1 MNRET
6 ALPEKSASGEGA
18 AILVDFDNVFTK
30 LWERDV
36 ELAIR
41 FASDPGR
48 WLTALASP
56 ATGETRRWLV
66 ARCYLNPSGWVS
78 DPGEPGGR
86 LRFYKLR
93 SAFVDAGFEVID
105 CPPVTRGAKNAADI
119 RIVIDVLG
127 LLDHRTRFGEFVF
140 VSGDSDFTPLLHRL
154 RSEDRLT
161 AIVAPGG
168 LAAAYASV
176 ADRVV
181 GFDRLADV
189 LGITD
194 DAVDVPTQPGSGDT
208 GHDIAA
214 DQRAFAVL
222 VRRRYEE
229 AKAALNLSALSSAVI
244 ESLPNAKASEWFGAV
259 TFRRAIAGLALPG
272 ARFSQYHLWDE
283 GRHSPPASADKPGED
298 GRAAGGGGSVEGSS

>member
-1 MNRET
+1 MSRD
-6 ALPEKSASGEGA
+6 AAAADDLAGGRAA
-18 AILVDFDNVFTK
+18 AILVDFDNVFTR

-41 FASDPGR
+41 FASDPAR
-48 WLTALASP
+48 WLKALTRSSS
-56 ATGETRRWLV
+56 GEKRRWLV

-93 SAFVDAGFEVID
+93 PAFVEAGFEVID

-119 RIVIDVLG
+119 RIVMDVLD
-127 LLDHRTRFGEFVF
+127 LLDRRTRFDEFVF

-154 RSEDRLT
+154 RGEDRLT

-181 GFDRLADV
+181 GFDRLADM
-189 LGITD
+189 LDAAD
-194 DAVDVPTQPGSGDT
+194 DQADVPARPDSITN
-208 GHDIAA
+208 GHDVAA
-214 DQRAFAVL
+214 DQRAFAAL
-222 VRRRYEE
+222 VRRKYEE
-229 AKAALNLSALSSAVI
+229 AKTALNLSALSSAVI
-244 ESLPNAKASEWFGAV
+244 EALPNAKASEWFGAV
-259 TFRRAIAGLALPG
+259 TFRRAITGLALPG
-272 ARFSQYHLWDE
+272 ARFSQHHLWAE
-283 GRHSPPASADKPGED
+283 GRHSRPTSPDRPGED
-298 GRAAGGGGSVEGSS
+298 PDAPPRPPAT

>member
-1 MNRET
+1 MNRDAAT
-6 ALPEKSASGEGA
+6 ADDLAGGRAA
-18 AILVDFDNVFTK
+18 AILVDFDNVFTR

-41 FASDPGR
+41 FASDPAR
-48 WLTALASP
+48 WLRALSRSS
-56 ATGETRRWLV
+56 TGEKRRWLV

-93 SAFVDAGFEVID
+93 PAFVDAGFEVID

-119 RIVIDVLG
+119 RIVMDVLD

-154 RSEDRLT
+154 RGEDRLT

-181 GFDRLADV
+181 GFNLLADM
-189 LGITD
+189 LDATND
-194 DAVDVPTQPGSGDT
+194 DADVSADPESIGT
-208 GHDIAA
+208 GHDVAA
-214 DQRAFAVL
+214 DQRAFAAL
-222 VRRRYEE
+222 VRRRYDD
-229 AKAALNLSALSSAVI
+229 AKTALNLSALSSAVI
-244 ESLPNAKASEWFGAV
+244 EALPNAKASEWFGAV

-272 ARFSQYHLWDE
+272 ARFSQHHLWAE
-283 GRHSPPASADKPGED
+283 GRHSPPTSPDKLGENPD
-298 GRAAGGGGSVEGSS
+298 AQPRPPVS

>member
-1 MNRET
+1 MKRDISVAVDPAAER
-6 ALPEKSASGEGA
+6 GA
-18 AILVDFDNVFTK
+18 AILVDFDNVFTR

-41 FASDPGR
+41 FASDPAR
-48 WLTALASP
+48 WLKALARP
-56 ATGETRRWLV
+56 AIGETRRWLV

-93 SAFVDAGFEVID
+93 PAFVNAGFEVID

-119 RIVIDVLG
+119 RIVIDVLD

-154 RSEDRLT
+154 RCEDRLT

-168 LAAAYASV
+168 LATAYASV

-181 GFDRLADV
+181 GFDRLPDM
-189 LGITD
+189 LDITD
-194 DAVDVPTQPGSGDT
+194 EPANACAQPEPIEP
-208 GHDIAA
+208 GHDLAA
-214 DQRAFAVL
+214 DQRAFSAM
-222 VRRRYEE
+222 VRRRYED
-229 AKAALNLSALSSAVI
+229 AKTALNLSALSSAVI
-244 ESLPNAKASEWFGAV
+244 KVLPNAKASEWFGAA
-259 TFRRAIAGLALPG
+259 TFRRAIMGLALPG
-272 ARFSQYHLWDE
+272 ARFSQHHLWDE
-283 GRHSPPASADKPGED
+283 GRHSPPISPDKQGED
-298 GRAAGGGGSVEGSS
+298 LDGPPQRPGP